1 MELYQTLQS
10 LVTSNNMSWKF
21 LIPEYSL
28 LFFFLLGLFIDL
40 FFHVEIAV
48 NNIHFLHEYCSIL

>member
-10 LVTSNNMSWKF
+10 LVTSNNLSWKF

-40 FFHVEIAV
+40 FFK
-48 NNIHFLHEYCSIL
+48 NKK